1 MAFTHPSC
9 LSKLI
14 LRYLLRRHINI
25 FAVLAV
31 FLSIACLFTVNAV
44 FKGFDK
50 ELQSLFRGSLADVLV
65 EWRWNKPP
73 ISLIDE
79 ALKDYSPAPALES
92 FGMIR
97 TTSHV
102 TAINFKGVDPSKEQR
117 LREAMGLSSIDFLKL
132 DQMAETQSPLGGFL
146 DMLGEAEGDSHR
158 PMIIGSVLADHLG
171 MTIGDQLQLISPNW
185 KEQVSQ
191 RSFTIVDIFHSGYYE
206 DDSSKVYIHIHDARD
221 LQQYPGGYSVIQLA
235 LGQKNGLSKLESFM
249 EDKFPESMV
258 STWKDRHGQRM
269 RAIAHERKLIVI
281 VLSMIVIV
289 ASFGILALQWSF
301 VKEKTRDIG
310 ILRAMGFSKKDIFA
324 IFLGVSWMVGITGL
338 VLGLCGGVL
347 ISHYAND
354 IISIT
359 GWRPFPGDLYYHE
372 KLPVSLEWGDAL
384 WITILSLSVTTC
396 AGLFPAWKATNVD
409 PVEAIAYE

>member
-9 LSKLI
+9 LSRLI
-14 LRYLLRRHINI
+14 LRYLFRRHINI

-44 FKGFDK
+44 FKGFDR
-50 ELQSLFRGSLADVLV
+50 ELQSLFRGSLADVLI

-79 ALKDYSPAPALES
+79 ALQNYSPAPALES

-97 TTSHV
+97 TTNHV
-102 TAINFKGVDPSKEQR
+102 TAISFKGVDPAKEQR
-117 LREAMGLSSIDFLKL
+117 LRDAMNLSSIDFLKL
-132 DQMAETQSPLGGFL
+132 DERVESQSPLGGFL
-146 DMLGEAEGDSHR
+146 DMLGEAEQDSQR
-158 PMIIGSVLADHLG
+158 PMIIGSVLADHIG
-171 MTIGDQLQLISPNW
+171 ITIGDQLKLISPNW

-191 RSFTIVDIFHSGYYE
+191 RSFTVVDIFHSGYFE
-206 DDSSKVYIHIHDARD
+206 DDSGKVYINIHDARD
-221 LQQYPGGYSVIQLA
+221 LQQYPGGYSVIQGA
-235 LGQKNGLSKLESFM
+235 LSQEHTLGKLTSFM
-249 EDKFPESMV
+249 EDKFPEAMV

-269 RAIAHERKLIVI
+269 RAIAHERKLIVV

-289 ASFGILALQWSF
+289 ASFGILAIQWSF

-310 ILRAMGFSKKDIFA
+310 ILRAMGFSRRNIFT
-324 IFLGVSWMVGITGL
+324 IFIGVSWMVGVTGL
-338 VLGLCGGVL
+338 VLGLCGGAL

-359 GWRPFPGDLYYHE
+359 GWRPFPGDLYYQE

-384 WITILSLSVTTC
+384 WITVLSLSVTTC